1 MQLSHIWELQIMNDC
16 NGAYFAVLGMCA
28 LPADLSKPSIQLLWK
43 WWQKYHIYGHLR
55 QPLLLYSSISQKQKC
70 SEILRHFACRTFKQS
85 HAVLCCAVHVNADK
99 FAMDTRVLWSTKG
112 MAHARV
118 LTWAR
123 TAGCGCQAGQTR
135 CQDNAVRAS
144 QCEEV
149 LIKHLHNKLKLPASR
164 ERSLRSSLTY

>member
-1 MQLSHIWELQIMNDC
+1 MVHILQFWVCVPYLLISRNHPFSCCGND
-16 NGAYFAVLGMCA
+16 
-28 LPADLSKPSIQLLWK
+28 DKST
-43 WWQKYHIYGHLR
+43 YHIYGPLR
-55 QPLLLYSSISQKQKC
+55 QPLLLYSSISQKRKC

-99 FAMDTRVLWSTKG
+99 FAVDTRVLWSTKG

-118 LTWAR
+118 LTWAW